1 MVSRNMIDLKQMIKH
16 KRYRRFLFTR
26 KENIRWIKQREDQ
39 TITKINTVKTYS
51 RISRTDY

>member
-26 KENIRWIKQREDQ
+26 KENIRWIKQR
-39 TITKINTVKTYS
+39 
-51 RISRTDY
+51 